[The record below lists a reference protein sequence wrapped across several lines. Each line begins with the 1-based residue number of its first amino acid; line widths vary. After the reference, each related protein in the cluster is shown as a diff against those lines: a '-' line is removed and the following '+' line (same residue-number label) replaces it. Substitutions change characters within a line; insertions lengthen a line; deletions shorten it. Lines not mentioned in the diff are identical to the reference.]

1 MKKVTLLFTAFLCLG
16 MLLGVSAH
24 AQNHIELNAA
34 KSAQECTNVNRDGFH
49 AHFSF
54 SDLQAVEV
62 STEKGVFS
70 DLMMD
75 GTIPAGNVGD
85 PSLPA
90 VHQLLAIPFGAKNV
104 SVNVT
109 SYSTTEYSLNDF
121 DIHRV
126 MPMQASVR
134 KDQKPEDIK
143 FAFNEN
149 AYNTRGFSERPL
161 THFEILGNLRGIQV
175 GSLTINPIN
184 YDPTTNTIRVVN
196 DIELDVN
203 YNDYD
208 KVAAEEEFVRT
219 ASIYFKGIYSTMFNW
234 RDDVYDQHPDLW
246 AAPVRALVIANRMF
260 EECMQEWISWKT
272 TKGFY
277 LDVNYTDDIGNSASA
292 IRSFIQQKYAES
304 APSFI
309 IIFGDKNQV
318 PGSYTGTASQ
328 CITDLQYM
336 SVDNDDFPD
345 MLHSRLTAETVE
357 QMQTILYKDLMYERY
372 EFPDPTYL
380 SNVLLIAGWDGTWNP
395 RIGKPTIQYATYYYY
410 NAEHGFNN
418 VYEFLQTPYNQPY
431 ASLNTGVGFVNYTAH
446 GSNTSWSDPSFT
458 VSNVNSLT
466 NEGKPFLAMGN
477 CCQAA
482 DWGISGTCLGEA
494 MIRNNTRGAYA
505 YIGSCPSS
513 YWYEDYYFGVG
524 ATNTMNTMPTYEN
537 SSRGTYDGV
546 WMDDV
551 YNTVSS
557 IPFLGNLAVCYAH
570 AGGYQGSVSD
580 HYYWESYH
588 ALGDGSI
595 MPWRVMPT
603 ENNVSHLPTVP
614 IGVDFYNVTADPG
627 SYAAISKDGVLY
639 GAGLIGSEGSA
650 DIAIEPITSGGDVTI
665 CVTHPQR
672 QPYITIVP
680 AAALDGAYITYND
693 YEAIHPVVTGG
704 WVPLNVSIKN
714 VGTQPGSNLT
724 VTLNTS
730 SPYISL
736 INNETQVANIDPD
749 QVYTIADAFDF
760 DVAVNV
766 PDKEKIQFFLN
777 MTDGTDTWESKFT
790 MVAAAPAPEIGTILC
805 SALTPGETGTI
816 EIELTNGG
824 SFDAANGQFE
834 LVSCSNDLTIEN
846 PVVTIEN
853 LAAGETQTLTFNIQ
867 VAESVENGSTYELSY
882 HYNCGHYG
890 TEGITTVSV
899 GQIMDGFETGD
910 FTAFNWTTSG
920 SAGWTIVTD
929 QVHSGTYS
937 ARSGNITHSQSTEL
951 ILNLEVLAAGQMS
964 YFRKVS
970 SEANYDKFHFYI
982 DNQEMEVISGD
993 QDWTQASFNVTA
1005 GTHTFHWTYT
1015 KDSSVDNGS
1024 DCAWIDDITFPPT
1037 NVITGIQSVSSLE
1050 ATVEGLDVNLT
1061 WRGYAMAA
1069 NYIIYRDGVEIGN
1082 STTNT
1087 YTDNVPEDGVYT
1099 YGVAA
1104 QDAEGNISFPIYI
1117 TVSVGTVSVAESHT
1131 EVAVYPN
1138 PVKDELNIRVNGNGQ
1153 YALYN
1158 GMGQQVASGR
1168 ISAQEPVKVNGLST
1182 GLYFLRVDTGAE
1194 IHFQKI
1200 VVE

>member
-1 MKKVTLLFTAFLCLG
+1 MKKVTLLFTAFLFVG

-54 SDLQAVEV
+54 SNLQAVEV

-90 VHQLLAIPFGAKNV
+90 VHQLLAIPFGAKNI

-121 DIHRV
+121 NIHRV

-143 FAFNEN
+143 FAFNES
-149 AYNTRGFSERPL
+149 AYSTRGFSERPL
-161 THFEILGNLRGIQV
+161 THFEILGNMRGIQV

-184 YDPTTNTIRVVN
+184 YDPITNTIRVYN

-219 ASIYFKGIYSTMFNW
+219 ASIYFKGIYATMFNW

-277 LDVNYTDDIGNSASA
+277 LDVNYTDEIGNSASA
-292 IRSFIQQKYAES
+292 IRSFIQQKYAEN

-318 PGSYTGTASQ
+318 PGSYTGNATQ

-336 SVDNDDFPD
+336 SVDSDDFPD

-380 SNVLLIAGWDGTWNP
+380 SNVLLIAGWDGSWNP

-410 NAEHGFNN
+410 NTEHGFNN
-418 VYEFLQTPYNQPY
+418 VYEFLQQPYNQPY

-446 GSNTSWSDPSFT
+446 GSNTSWADPSFT

-482 DWGISGTCLGEA
+482 DWGISGSCLGEA

-524 ATNTMNTMPTYEN
+524 ATNTMNAMPTYEN
-537 SSRGTYDGV
+537 SSRGSYDGV

-551 YNTVSS
+551 YNTVSA
-557 IPFLGNLAVCYAH
+557 IPFLGNLAVVYAH

-614 IGVDFYNVTADPG
+614 IGVAFYNVTADPG

-650 DIAIEPITSGGDVTI
+650 DITIEPITSGGDVTI

-672 QPYITIVP
+672 QPYIAVVP
-680 AAALDGAYITYND
+680 AAALDGAYITYDD
-693 YEAIHPVVTGG
+693 YEAIHPVVSGG
-704 WVPLNVSIKN
+704 WVPVNVSLKN

-724 VTLNTS
+724 VTLSTE
-730 SPYISL
+730 SPFVSL
-736 INNETQVANIDPD
+736 INTEAVVENIDPD
-749 QVYTIADAFDF
+749 QVITIEDSFDF

-777 MTDGTDTWESKFT
+777 ITDGTDTWESKFT
-790 MVAAAPAPEIGTILC
+790 MTAAAPSLAIDAINAP
-805 SALTPGETGTI
+805 SMVPGETGTI
-816 EIELTNGG
+816 EFVLANYG
-824 SFDAANGQFE
+824 SFDANNGQFE
-834 LVSCSNDLTIEN
+834 VYACSDDLTIEN
-846 PVVTIEN
+846 NIVEVET
-853 LAAGETQTLTFNIQ
+853 LAAGETTTLTFNVQ
-867 VAESVENGSTYELSY
+867 VGGAVENGSTYEVSY
-882 HYNCGHYG
+882 HYNAGHYSV
-890 TEGITTVSV
+890 EGITVVTV
-899 GQIMDGFETGD
+899 GEITDGFETGD

-920 SAGWTIVTD
+920 SQPWVIVAQGVYD
-929 QVHSGTYS
+929 GNYC
-937 ARSGNITHSQSTEL
+937 ARSGDINHSQNTDL
-951 ILNLEVLAAGQMS
+951 ILTMEVLANGQMS
-964 YFRKVS
+964 YYRKVS
-970 SEANYDKFHFYI
+970 SEANYDKLHFYI

-993 QDWTQASFNVTA
+993 QDWTLVSFPVTT
-1005 GTHTFHWTYT
+1005 GIHTFKWSYT

-1037 NVITGIQSVSSLE
+1037 NVITFGQAVTNL
-1050 ATVEGLDVNLT
+1050 AANVEGNDVNLM
-1061 WRGYAMAA
+1061 WRGYATAT
-1069 NYIIYRDGVEIGN
+1069 NYIVYRDGVEIG
-1082 STTNT
+1082 TTT
-1087 YTDNVPEDGVYT
+1087 ETTFVDNVLEDGIYT
-1099 YGVAA
+1099 YSVAA
-1104 QDAEGNISFPIYI
+1104 IDAEGNASNPCY
-1117 TVSVGTVSVAESHT
+1117 VVVNVGTVGVEENHT

-1153 YALYN
+1153 YAIYN
-1158 GMGQQVASGR
+1158 SIGQQVTSGQ

-1182 GLYFLRVDTGAE
+1182 GMYIVRIVTGTE
-1194 IHFQKI
+1194 IHIQK
-1200 VVE
+1200 VVVQ